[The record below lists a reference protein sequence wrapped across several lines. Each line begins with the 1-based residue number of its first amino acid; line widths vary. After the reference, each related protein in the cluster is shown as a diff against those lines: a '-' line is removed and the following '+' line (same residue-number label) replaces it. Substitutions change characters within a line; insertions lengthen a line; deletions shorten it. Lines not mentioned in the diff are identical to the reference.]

1 MVFPSCTQEATIPSP
16 VPMETAATG
25 STHDLECSHSE
36 RSIDEA
42 IERTRS
48 SETLSP
54 TSPAHMMDGKWIDQC
69 DVSETQTLVHN
80 STYYICTCLDILTT
94 QCNSSLFR

>member
-1 MVFPSCTQEATIPSP
+1 MCGESSIPCAYMQEAAGVSSP
-16 VPMETAATG
+16 VPMETATTG

-54 TSPAHMMDGKWIDQC
+54 TSPTMEDGKWVDP
-69 DVSETQTLVHN
+69 VSESWVERDRQSHA
-80 STYYICTCLDILTT
+80 C
-94 QCNSSLFR
+94 